1 MTFSK
6 SVLDID
12 CSFEVDRISDFIR
25 EVTFKKFR
33 RKGAVVGV
41 SGGVDSAV
49 VSELCVRAL
58 GKERVFGLIL
68 PEKESNRISE
78 EFALKQIEK
87 LGIQTATVDITK
99 CLESLNAYQTRNAVV
114 RRIFPEFEES
124 FRFHISL
131 PQNLLDKDRLNY
143 HSITIE
149 DRDGKR
155 QKKRVSGN
163 DWLKISACQNM
174 KQRTRMIM
182 LYYYA
187 EKNNYIVVG
196 TTNKTEV
203 MQGFYLKFGDGG
215 VDIEPIAHLYKTQVF
230 QLARNVGVIDAIIGR
245 PPSPDTYSLPV
256 TDKEFYF
263 CLDFGLLDLLLYAY
277 ENNVPSEEIS
287 ISLDLEEKQIK
298 RVFRDF
304 KAKERATWHLREM
317 PPSLKTL
324 RQDKHD

>member
-1 MTFSK
+1 MTVSK
-6 SVLDID
+6 SILDID
-12 CSFEVDRISDFIR
+12 CSFEVARISDFLR
-25 EVTFKKFR
+25 EMTFKKFR

-41 SGGVDSAV
+41 SGGIDSAV
-49 VSELCVRAL
+49 VAELCVRAL
-58 GKERVFGLIL
+58 GKERVLGLIL
-68 PEKESNRISE
+68 PEKESNPISE
-78 EFALKQIEK
+78 EYALKQIEK
-87 LGIQTATVDITK
+87 LGIQMVTVDTTK
-99 CLESLNAYQTRNAVV
+99 CLESLNAYQARNAVI
-114 RRIFPEFEES
+114 RRILPEFDDS

-143 HSITIE
+143 YSITIE
-149 DRDGKR
+149 GRDGKR

-163 DWLKISACQNM
+163 DWLEISACQNM

-187 EKNNYIVVG
+187 EKNNYIVAG

-230 QLARNVGVIDAIIGR
+230 ELARNVGVIDAIIGR

-263 CLDFGLLDLLLYAY
+263 CLDFELLDLLLYAY
-277 ENNVPSEEIS
+277 ENNVPSDRIS
-287 ISLDLEEKQIK
+287 TSLGLKREQIE

-317 PPSLKTL
+317 PPSLETFRLDK
-324 RQDKHD
+324 QD